1 MCKQLQDERRHVAI
15 SLWQTSK
22 GGSACVRACV
32 ACVRARGDEGQ
43 EAGLSQI

>member
-15 SLWQTSK
+15 SLGQMSK
-22 GGSACVRACV
+22 GCSACVRA
-32 ACVRARGDEGQ
+32 RARGDEGQ

>member
-15 SLWQTSK
+15 SLGQMHK
-22 GGSACVRACV
+22 GCSACMRACVR
-32 ACVRARGDEGQ
+32 VRTRGDEGQ